1 MIIETR
7 LNLTIYAS
15 GAKKYMLSPKIMNGV
30 FNFWL
35 LWDAQNSGES
45 TRIAQSADPHKN
57 KRLNSTSHNQKHE
70 LLHIKKSSDTIIRI
84 GIGSTLD
91 CVILEVKKWHLM

>member
-35 LWDAQNSGES
+35 LWDAQKSGES
-45 TRIAQSADPHKN
+45 TRIAQSAVPHKN
-57 KRLNSTSHNQKHE
+57 KGLSCTSHNQKHE
-70 LLHIKKSSDTIIRI
+70 LH
-84 GIGSTLD
+84 
-91 CVILEVKKWHLM
+91 LEKVLIP